1 MDQYVDILRDL
12 FLAFA
17 IEVSKHPLKQQMSP
31 QEIIELV
38 AKSTSNIPKDINAV
52 RAKTLLNLYY
62 KGVEQGVTNN
72 PLGKMIHTKN
82 MTWCKPTKQHK
93 MFYTN
98 GVFFGPQTDKKLV
111 DWLAKQTGDN

>member
-62 KGVEQGVTNN
+62 KGVEQG
-72 PLGKMIHTKN
+72 KMIHTKN

-93 MFYTN
+93 MFYTQ
-98 GVFFGPQTDKKLV
+98 GVFFGPQADKKLV
-111 DWLAKQTGDN
+111 DWLAKQTGHNM